1 MEALEPNMYVRTD
14 LGNIGK
20 IVEEYTHQNNKVSYP
35 EPQEWVL
42 DTGYILNEAM
52 TYKNEEI
59 TTASHNI
66 IDLIEVGDYVNGYP
80 VYETIDHPDNTRAIV
95 IADDNKSIIWEESSQ
110 YIKSI
115 VTKEMFESMKYE
127 VK

>member
-1 MEALEPNMYVRTD
+1 MKLDVNMYVRTKRD
-14 LGNIGK
+14 GIGK
-20 IVEEYTHQNNKVSYP
+20 IISLSIGSEDECCFIELSKRR
-35 EPQEWVL
+35 
-42 DTGYILNEAM
+42 TGIKEHNII
-52 TYKNEEI
+52 K
-59 TTASHNI
+59 ASRNI

-80 VYETIDHPDNTRAIV
+80 VYETIEYPNNTRAIV

-115 VTKEMFESMKYE
+115 LTKEQFESMKYE